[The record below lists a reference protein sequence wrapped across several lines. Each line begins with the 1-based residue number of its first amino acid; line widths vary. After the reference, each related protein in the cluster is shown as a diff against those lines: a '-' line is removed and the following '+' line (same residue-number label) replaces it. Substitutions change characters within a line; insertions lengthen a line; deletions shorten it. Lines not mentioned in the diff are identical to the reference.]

1 MSARFDAEELRQL
14 EELDTVDVDGGHDSD
29 SDDSIFRVD
38 TDVPDERIEEVIE
51 SMLSEKG
58 SANYKQWTELV
69 HH

>member
-14 EELDTVDVDGGHDSD
+14 EELDTVDVDGGQDSD

-38 TDVPDERIEEVIE
+38 TDVPDERIEQVIE

>member
-14 EELDTVDVDGGHDSD
+14 EELDTVDVDGGQDSD
-29 SDDSIFRVD
+29 SDDSMFRVD